1 MSVPPITDADLPAL
15 ASAFPGL
22 DFDEDECRA
31 VLLEGGDMDIQ
42 AAPGSGK
49 TTILAAKLYLL
60 ARTWTSERSGVCVI
74 SHTNTAAREIR
85 ERLAAT
91 VDGGRLLSYP
101 HFIGTIHAFA
111 NQFLALP
118 AVRAAGIQID
128 CIDDDVFAR
137 RALKAARRHGPTRFW
152 MAQAAS
158 QREAIVA
165 TLSFA
170 GPGLVVASKAGPVPK
185 TGKPVGDFLDN
196 LKGRLASEGLFR
208 HDDMLA
214 LAEDMLADHPRL
226 ARLLAARFPVVMLDE
241 MQDTSSRQA
250 ALIARAFGN
259 GVTMQRF
266 GDANQRIFDDGTGA
280 IDFPRAPYLSMSTS
294 RRFGPAIAE
303 VVSRLREN
311 GPPVIGKGPVS
322 PHRPTVLVYE
332 TDTLLRVIPFFGE
345 AVLAR
350 FDDATLSKGRRVQA
364 VCARR
369 SGTANQAAGRH
380 IGDFWPPLALAGDGA
395 PARLENAWKLLA
407 PDPGMGRV
415 PTPLAERAER
425 ARRVVLLALR
435 EAGSPAA
442 DSVREPWRLLRAL
455 HAEGFDLAPIR
466 AACRHMAMDAEASVT
481 PDGREDTVALLHGAL
496 ATLLP
501 TGMSLHVFARLPLFA
516 APEGDDGDGD
526 AAGGVCHVTMGGRQ
540 IVVHVDTVA
549 MTKGETH
556 LATLYLESF
565 GLSRRFDIPDVA
577 HLLAGQPPA
586 RGKLPPTVPP
596 QRRHVYVGLSRPT
609 DFLCVA
615 VNRARLTSVAETAL
629 RDAAW
634 DILTVV

>member
-1 MSVPPITDADLPAL
+1 MVPTVTQADLPAL

-22 DFDEDECRA
+22 DFDDEECRA
-31 VLLEGGDMDIQ
+31 VLLEGADMDIQ

-60 ARTWTSERSGVCVI
+60 ARKWTAERSGVCVI

-85 ERLAAT
+85 ERLAAS

-111 NQFLALP
+111 NQFLAMP
-118 AVRAAGIQID
+118 AVRAAGIQVD
-128 CIDDDVFAR
+128 CIDDEVFAR
-137 RALKAARRHGPTRFW
+137 RALKAARGHGPTRFW
-152 MAQAAS
+152 MTQAAS
-158 QREAIVA
+158 QREAVVA

-170 GPGLVVASKAGPVPK
+170 GPGLGVVSKAGAVPK

-196 LKGRLASEGLFR
+196 LKRRLASAGFFR

-226 ARLLAARFPVVMLDE
+226 TRLLAARFPLVMLDE
-241 MQDTSSRQA
+241 MQDTSPRQA
-250 ALIARAFGN
+250 ALIAGAFGN
-259 GVTMQRF
+259 GVTTQRF

-280 IDFPRAPYLSMSTS
+280 IDFPRTPFLSMSAS

-303 VVSRLREN
+303 VVSRLRES
-311 GPPVIGKGPVS
+311 GPPVVGKGPVS

-332 TDTLLRVIPFFGE
+332 TDALQRVIPFFGE

-350 FDDATLSKGRRVQA
+350 FDDETLSGGRRVQA
-364 VCARR
+364 ICARR
-369 SGTANQAAGRH
+369 SGTANQSPGRH
-380 IGDFWPPLALAGDGA
+380 VGDFWPALASAENDA
-395 PARLENAWKLLA
+395 PARLDNAWRLLA
-407 PDPGMGRV
+407 PDPGIGRV
-415 PTPLAERAER
+415 ATPLGERAER

-435 EAGSPAA
+435 EAGAPAA
-442 DSVREPWRLLRAL
+442 DNVREPWRLFRAL
-455 HAEGFDLAPIR
+455 HAEGVDLAPMR
-466 AACRHMAMDAEASVT
+466 GVCRRMAMDADASVT
-481 PDGREDTVALLHGAL
+481 PEGRERTVALLHDAL
-496 ATLLP
+496 APLLP
-501 TGMSLHVFARLPLFA
+501 AATALHTFARLPLFA
-516 APEGDDGDGD
+516 ALEDDD
-526 AAGGVCHVTMGGRQ
+526 AAADALGGVCHVTVGERHLA
-540 IVVHVDTVA
+540 VDVDTVA

-556 LATLYLESF
+556 LATLYLESY

-586 RGKLPPTVPP
+586 KGKLPPTVPP

-615 VNRARLTSVAETAL
+615 VNRARLSGATESAL
-629 RDAAW
+629 REAGW
-634 DILTVV
+634 DILTVA